1 MTVRAVK
8 NKNILTEE
16 CSVIRGKENCT
27 RGFTL
32 IELLVVIAIIAILAA
47 VLLPVLAAAQ
57 EKGKRAQCVN
67 NLRQMG
73 IADTIYAND
82 NNDIFIPATLNGG
95 WGIDSP
101 IQMNGSML
109 AFVSTVGYST
119 NNAVNGTASGSKGPS
134 VWSCPERPTLPA
146 EQTAPTWALGYQ
158 YYGGMAQWYPNGMAR
173 GFPAPS
179 PVKTTTS
186 HAQWM
191 LAADLVLY
199 FTITSGAKAWGDP
212 QAPPAS
218 GFVSLPVH
226 HRGNLPGGGT
236 ELFADGSVSWYK
248 AEQMYCFYGTSAVNR
263 YFYFYQNDLGPMNY
277 PLGNIYKFPAH
288 P

>member
-1 MTVRAVK
+1 MAGNPMTVKVLKKKVIPRDKLKSTRA
-8 NKNILTEE
+8 
-16 CSVIRGKENCT
+16 
-27 RGFTL
+27 FTL

-73 IADTIYAND
+73 IADLMYAGD
-82 NNDIFIPATLNGG
+82 NNDLFIPATLNGG
-95 WGIDSP
+95 WGINSP

-109 AFVSTVGYST
+109 ALVSTMGYST
-119 NNAVNGTASGSKGPS
+119 NDTINGTASGSKGQS
-134 VWSCPERPTLPA
+134 VWSCPERPSLPA
-146 EQTAPTWALGYQ
+146 EQTAPVWALGYQ
-158 YYGGMAQWYPNGMAR
+158 YYGGMTQWYPNGMAR
-173 GFPAPS
+173 GFTAAS

-199 FTITSGAKAWGDP
+199 FQITSGAKAWGDP
-212 QAPPAS
+212 QAPAAS

-226 HRGNLPGGGT
+226 HHGNLPAGGN
-236 ELFADGSVSWYK
+236 EVFADGSVSWYK

-263 YFYFYQNDLGPMNY
+263 YFYFYQNDMGSMIY
-277 PLGNIYKFPAH
+277 PLGSIFKYPAH